1 MTEYQTDY
9 YAESLTPGQWLRRSL
24 GWTAGCL
31 VGVWLCSQALIG
43 LGHYQKI
50 GWLDIPGTLMFGSI
64 CAAHYLIWRRALPG
78 STAAFE
84 HEIVRNSFSWTVLVA
99 GLWRVALFLFQ
110 LACSLALLAWAVI
123 ELFNIELIGQFT

>member
-1 MTEYQTDY
+1 MTEQQIEYT
-9 YAESLTPGQWLRRSL
+9 AAPLTPGQWLRRSL

-31 VGVWLCSQALIG
+31 LAVWLGSQVMFQ
-43 LGHYQKI
+43 LGRYQKT
-50 GWLDIPGTLMFGSI
+50 GWLDIPGTLMFGVL

-84 HEIVRNSFSWTVLVA
+84 HEIVRNTFSWTVLVA

-110 LACSLALLAWAVI
+110 LACSLALLAWVVI
-123 ELFNIELIGQFT
+123 TLFNIELIRQFG

>member
-1 MTEYQTDY
+1 MNEQQIAYNVVP
-9 YAESLTPGQWLRRSL
+9 LTPGQWLRRSL

-31 VGVWLCSQALIG
+31 LAVWLCSRALIG

-64 CAAHYLIWRRALPG
+64 CVAHYLIWQRALPG

-84 HEIVRNSFSWTVLVA
+84 HEIVLNRFSWTVLVA
-99 GLWRVALFLFQ
+99 GLWRVVLFLFQ
-110 LACSLALLAWAVI
+110 LACSLVLLVWSVLALCDAELA
-123 ELFNIELIGQFT
+123 GQFT